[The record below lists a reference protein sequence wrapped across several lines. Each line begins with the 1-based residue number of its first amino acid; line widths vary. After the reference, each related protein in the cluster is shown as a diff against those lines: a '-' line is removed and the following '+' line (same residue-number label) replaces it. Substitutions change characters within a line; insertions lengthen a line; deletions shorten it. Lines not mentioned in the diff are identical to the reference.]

1 MSPVQ
6 TVLHHS
12 LPPGLAAMLRGV
24 PGLALHEPSDDAG
37 VAAALAAGGE
47 ILVTHT
53 WRDEFL
59 TPSLRW
65 IAGAGAGFE
74 QYPLDRLA
82 DRGVILTTAWGVHAG
97 TVAEHAFAL
106 LLALT
111 RGVGKAVRAMTRNAW
126 EHYLG
131 EEIAGKRMAIL
142 GLGRIGEAVALRAQN
157 WEMSLAGIKRHPASY
172 EGCVADVRGPDRLAE
187 TCAWADI
194 LIITA
199 PARADGVPLVGEKE
213 LALLGAGWI
222 VNVARGSV
230 IEEAALIRAL
240 TDGQLRG
247 AGLDVTATEPLP
259 ADSPLW
265 SLPNVV
271 ITPHVGG
278 GSPGFAPRWGE
289 IFAHNLAAFR
299 DGGVWRNRLEMI
311 G

>member
-1 MSPVQ
+1 MKAIQ
-6 TVLHHS
+6 TVLHPS
-12 LPPGLAAMLRGV
+12 LPPGVAALLRTV
-24 PGLALHEPSDDAG
+24 PGLAIHDPTDDDG
-37 VAAALAAGGE
+37 VAAALGAGGE
-47 ILVTHT
+47 VLVTHT
-53 WRDEFL
+53 WRADFL

-65 IAGAGAGFE
+65 IAGTGAGFE
-74 QYPLDRLA
+74 QYPLEQLGE
-82 DRGVILTTAWGVHAG
+82 RGVILTTAWGVHAG

-111 RGVGKAVRAMTRNAW
+111 RGVGKAARAMTRNSW

-131 EEIAGKRMAIL
+131 EEVAGRKMAIV

-157 WEMSLAGIKRHPASY
+157 WEMSIAGIKRHPESY
-172 EGCVADVRGPDRLAE
+172 VGCVQDIRGTDRLRE

-194 LIITA
+194 LILTA
-199 PARADGVPLVGEKE
+199 PARADGSPLIGREE

-230 IEEAALIRAL
+230 IDEAALIDAL
-240 TDGQLRG
+240 TNGALRG
-247 AGLDVTATEPLP
+247 AGLDVTAKEPLP

-278 GSPGFAPRWGE
+278 GSPGYAPRWGA
-289 IFAHNLAAFR
+289 IFARNLAAFR
-299 DGGVWRNRLEMI
+299 DGGEWRNRLEMA

>member
-1 MSPVQ
+1 MKATR
-6 TVLHHS
+6 TVLHPS
-12 LPPGLAAMLRGV
+12 LPSGVADLLRTV
-24 PGLALHEPSDDAG
+24 PGLALQEPKDDDG
-37 VAAALAAGGE
+37 VAAALGAGGE

-53 WRDEFL
+53 WREDFL

-65 IAGAGAGFE
+65 IAGTGAGFE
-74 QYPLDRLA
+74 QYPLEQLA
-82 DRGVILTTAWGVHAG
+82 ARGVVLTTAWGVHAG

-106 LLALT
+106 LLGLT
-111 RGVGKAVRAMTRNAW
+111 RGVGKAARAMTRNSW

-131 EEIAGKRMAIL
+131 EEVGGKKMAII
-142 GLGRIGEAVALRAQN
+142 GLGRIGEAIAVRAQN
-157 WEMSLAGIKRHPASY
+157 WDMTVAGIKRDPARY
-172 EGCVADVRGPDRLAE
+172 EGCVGDVRGTDRLRE

-194 LIITA
+194 LVLAA
-199 PARADGVPLVGEKE
+199 PARADGSPLIGREE

-230 IEEAALIRAL
+230 IDEAALIDAL
-240 TDGQLRG
+240 TNGALRG
-247 AGLDVTATEPLP
+247 AGLDVTAREPLP

-278 GSPGFAPRWGE
+278 GSPGYAPRWGA
-289 IFAHNLAAFR
+289 IFTHNLAAFR
-299 DGGVWRNRLEMI
+299 DGGAWRNRLDKA

>member
-1 MSPVQ
+1 MKATR
-6 TVLHHS
+6 TVLHPS
-12 LPPGLAAMLRGV
+12 LPSGVADLLRTV
-24 PGLALHEPSDDAG
+24 PGLALQEPKDDDG
-37 VAAALAAGGE
+37 VAAALGAGGE

-53 WRDEFL
+53 WREDFL

-65 IAGAGAGFE
+65 IAGTGAGFE
-74 QYPLDRLA
+74 QYPLEQLA
-82 DRGVILTTAWGVHAG
+82 ARGVVLTTAWGVHAG

-106 LLALT
+106 LLGLT
-111 RGVGKAVRAMTRNAW
+111 RGVGKAARAMTRNSW

-131 EEIAGKRMAIL
+131 EEVGGKKMAII
-142 GLGRIGEAVALRAQN
+142 GLGRIGEAIAVRAQN
-157 WEMSLAGIKRHPASY
+157 WDMTVAGIKRDPARY
-172 EGCVADVRGPDRLAE
+172 EGCVGDVRGTDRLRE

-194 LIITA
+194 LVLAA
-199 PARADGVPLVGEKE
+199 PARADGSPLIGREE

-230 IEEAALIRAL
+230 IDEAALIDAL
-240 TDGQLRG
+240 TNGALRG
-247 AGLDVTATEPLP
+247 AGLDVTVTEPLP

-278 GSPGFAPRWGE
+278 GSPGYAPRWGA
-289 IFAHNLAAFR
+289 IFTHNLAAFR
-299 DGGVWRNRLEMI
+299 DGGAWRNRLDKA